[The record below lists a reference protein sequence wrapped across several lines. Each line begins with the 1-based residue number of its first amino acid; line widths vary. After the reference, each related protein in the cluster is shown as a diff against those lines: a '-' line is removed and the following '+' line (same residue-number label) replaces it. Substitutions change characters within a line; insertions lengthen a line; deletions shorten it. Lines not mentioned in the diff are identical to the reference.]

1 MWLLCLY
8 LMLPTHD
15 AKMQRSPPGGDYNYL
30 YRCLLNKAFSEA
42 ALSFMKR
49 TLPVVQRDMI
59 LFLFWTGQT
68 GRHNLRKGLE
78 R

>member
-1 MWLLCLY
+1 
-8 LMLPTHD
+8 MLPTHD
-15 AKMQRSPPGGDYNYL
+15 AKMQRNPPGGDYNYL
-30 YRCLLNKAFSEA
+30 TYTDACSIRHFW
-42 ALSFMKR
+42 KR